1 MRAERVSMRDALRLD
16 FFVAI
21 VALLVSALTAGT
33 LIYQTHVIGDQYAAT
48 IWPYVSATVTY
59 DAHGESVELTND
71 GLGPA
76 LVQSAQLWV
85 DGKRASSWS
94 AYFAALAREPV
105 IRASFL
111 RMNADVRAGRA
122 PLVRITA
129 SSVSPGT
136 TIRPG
141 DSLRLISMS
150 FPSSVPLL
158 AILKHPIAVD
168 TCYCSLNGNCWTLSS
183 APGASNSMPH
193 PVAHCTTAS
202 SVNSTVASP

>member
-1 MRAERVSMRDALRLD
+1 MRDALRLD

-48 IWPYVSATVTY
+48 IWPYVSETVTY

-85 DGKRASSWS
+85 DGKPASSWN

-105 IRASFL
+105 IRAAFL
-111 RMNADVRAGRA
+111 RMNADVRAGRT
-122 PLVRITA
+122 PLVRVTA

-141 DSLRLISMS
+141 DSLRLIALS
-150 FPSSVPLL
+150 FPSSVPLPT
-158 AILKHPIAVD
+158 ILKHPIAVD
-168 TCYCSLNGNCWTLSS
+168 TCYCSLNGSCWTLRS
-183 APGASNSMPH
+183 AAGNSNSMPQL
-193 PVAHCTTAS
+193 VSHCASAS
-202 SVNSTVASP
+202 SINSTIAGP